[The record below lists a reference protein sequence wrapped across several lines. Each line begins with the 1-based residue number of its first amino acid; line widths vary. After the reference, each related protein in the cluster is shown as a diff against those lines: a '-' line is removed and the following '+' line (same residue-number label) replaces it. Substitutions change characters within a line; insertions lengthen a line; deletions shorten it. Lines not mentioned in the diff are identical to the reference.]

1 MPTVVVTHGGVDM
14 DCGAE
19 ALATLER
26 AAVAAWTTG
35 TDDCELDGVV
45 AGLAVLEDDPAFN
58 AGYGSVLNADAEVEV
73 DAGIVDGRNGRY
85 GAVGAVPDVRYASRA
100 ALAVLRGGTA
110 SLLSGRGVWAVV
122 DAAARGGGDLRTP
135 EQLEVWQSSRAGGVD
150 SRFTGR
156 PVAPSTETV
165 GCLLAASTHV
175 IVGSSTGGLCGKPAG
190 RIGDSA
196 VLGAGLWADEAVGV
210 LCSGDG
216 ESMIVLQLAR
226 SVAQRVADGATADEA
241 VRWGVAHASSRRGA
255 TCAVVA
261 VTAAGEVAAAHNGAS
276 FPVVRYDGTAAALV
290 PASRLEQVPA

>member
-1 MPTVVVTHGGVDM
+1 VPRVVVTHGGVDM
-14 DCGAE
+14 DAGA
-19 ALATLER
+19 AAVTALER
-26 AAVAAWTTG
+26 AAVAAWTTE
-35 TDDCELDGVV
+35 TDELDAVV

-73 DAGIVDGRNGRY
+73 DAGIVDGCTGRY

-100 ALAVLRGGTA
+100 ALAVLRGGTV
-110 SLLSGRGVWAVV
+110 SLLSGRGAWAVV
-122 DAAARGGGDLRTP
+122 DEPARGGGDLRTP
-135 EQLEVWQSSRAGGVD
+135 EQLEVWQSARAGGVG

-175 IVGSSTGGLCGKPAG
+175 VAGTSTGGLCGKPPG

-226 SVAQRVADGATADEA
+226 SVAQQVADGATVDEA

-276 FPVVRYDGTAAALV
+276 FPVVRYDGAAAALV
-290 PASRLEQVPA
+290 PASGLERVPT

>member
-1 MPTVVVTHGGVDM
+1 MPRVVVTHGGVDM
-14 DCGAE
+14 DSGA
-19 ALATLER
+19 AAVATLER
-26 AAVAAWTTG
+26 AAVAGWTTG
-35 TDDCELDGVV
+35 TEGRELDAVV

-73 DAGIVDGRNGRY
+73 DAGIVDGRTGRY

-100 ALAVLRGGTA
+100 ALAVLRDGTA
-110 SLLSGRGVWAVV
+110 SLLSGRGAWSVADEV
-122 DAAARGGGDLRTP
+122 ARGGGDLRTP
-135 EQLEVWQSSRAGGVD
+135 EQLRVWQSARARGAA

-175 IVGSSTGGLCGKPAG
+175 VAGSSTGGLCGKPVG

-216 ESMIVLQLAR
+216 ESMIALQLAR
-226 SVAQRVADGATADEA
+226 SVAQQVADGAPVDEA
-241 VRWGVAHASSRRGA
+241 VRWGVAHASSRRRA

-261 VTAAGEVAAAHNGAS
+261 VTSAGEVAAAHNGAS
-276 FPVVRYDGTAAALV
+276 FPVMRYDGTRAVLV
-290 PASRLEQVPA
+290 PVSRLEQVPA